1 MHGKAK
7 ENGMSDT
14 YCVYPFINVHT
25 NTDGRCKLCCHVYG
39 EDYIQVDGKD
49 AVLGK
54 TDWKNIW
61 DGDYMTDVRA
71 KMLAGMPVKECNRC
85 YEHETKGL
93 QSSRQWAN
101 ENYHAPVLHS
111 NPTHLELRLGNHCN
125 LKCNSCWSV
134 SSDNIYKERKKI
146 LANETVPQWL
156 NDQWQHEIKSV
167 EAHDWAWYETQ
178 EFRDFV
184 DSVAPTLERLYL
196 TGGEPTLIQANQY
209 VLDKLVE
216 AGNSKCHVA
225 WTTNMT
231 TWPEGFY
238 DKLEFFDTS
247 EIQMS
252 IDGCGIHNSYIRY
265 PTDWNKVEENFK
277 KALKL
282 PTKVQLKIYFVYQAW
297 NIFDVK
303 PLIKWVELNQGARR
317 VDFVPIFLEHP
328 DQLHS
333 TVWPDLIKLQVVD
346 DLRSIKTLM
355 HKDPVQR
362 IINYTL
368 NSNKYSVEN
377 MKRMKQFI
385 DINDRYR
392 KYKFK
397 NIFPKLNQVLEIEC
411 KT

>member
-1 MHGKAK
+1 
-7 ENGMSDT
+7 MSDT

-25 NTDGRCKLCCHVYG
+25 NTDGRCKLCCHVYS

-54 TDWKNIW
+54 TDWYNIW
-61 DGDYMTDVRA
+61 GSKYMLDVRA
-71 KMLAGMPVKECNRC
+71 KMLGGGKVKECNRC
-85 YEHETKGL
+85 YEHEEKGL
-93 QSSRQWAN
+93 ESSRQWAN
-101 ENYHAPVLHS
+101 KNYRASVTHG

-167 EAHDWAWYETQ
+167 EAHDWSWYETQ
-178 EFRDFV
+178 EFKDFI
-184 DSVAPTLERLYL
+184 DAVAPTLERLYL

-216 AGNSKCHVA
+216 AGNRKCHVA

-238 DKLEFFDTS
+238 DKLAFFNSS

-252 IDGCGIHNSYIRY
+252 IDGYKSHNAYIRY
-265 PTDWNKVEENFK
+265 PTDWNKLEENFE

-282 PTKVQLKIYFVYQAW
+282 PSTVQLKIYFVYQAW
-297 NIFDVK
+297 NVFDVGD
-303 PLIKWVELNQGARR
+303 LIGWLESKQGDRR

-328 DQLHS
+328 EQIHS
-333 TVWPDLIKLQVVD
+333 CVWPDHVKLRVLEKLHNLTT
-346 DLRSIKTLM
+346 LRHQDAVS
-355 HKDPVQR
+355 R
-362 IINYTL
+362 IINYTH
-368 NSNKYSVEN
+368 NTTKYSKEN
-377 MKRMKQFI
+377 MKRMREFI

-392 KYKFK
+392 RHKF
-397 NIFPKLNQVLEIEC
+397 NSLFYELNDILENEC
-411 KT
+411 RI

>member
-1 MHGKAK
+1 MERQRKMVTK
-7 ENGMSDT
+7 DT

-39 EDYIQVDGKD
+39 EDYIQVDGND

-61 DGDYMTDVRA
+61 DGDYMTNVRA
-71 KMLAGMPVKECNRC
+71 NMISGIPVKECSRC
-85 YEHETKGL
+85 YEHESKGL

-101 ENYHAPVLHS
+101 DNYRAPVTHN

-134 SSDNIYKERKKI
+134 SSDTIYKERKKI

-167 EAHDWAWYETQ
+167 EAHDWTWYETQ
-178 EFRDFV
+178 EFKDFV

-252 IDGCGIHNSYIRY
+252 IDGYGAHNQYIRY
-265 PTDWNKVEENFK
+265 PTDWNKVEENFS
-277 KALKL
+277 KAQSL
-282 PTKVQLKIYFVYQAW
+282 PDKVQLKIYFVYQAW
-297 NIFDVK
+297 NVFEVK
-303 PLIKWVELNQGARR
+303 PLIEWLVTAQTRR

-328 DQLHS
+328 DQIHS
-333 TVWPDLIKLQVVD
+333 CVWPDMTKLRIIDQ
-346 DLRSIKTLM
+346 LKSINTVQ
-355 HKDPVQR
+355 HQDPVSR

-368 NSNKYSVEN
+368 NTNKYSVEN
-377 MKRMKQFI
+377 MKRMRQFI

-392 KYKFK
+392 KYKFAD
-397 NIFPKLNQVLEIEC
+397 IFPRLNDILEKEC
-411 KT
+411 KI

>member
-1 MHGKAK
+1 MT
-7 ENGMSDT
+7 DT
-14 YCVYPFINVHT
+14 FCVYPFINVHT

-39 EDYIQVDGKD
+39 EDYIQIDGKD

-54 TDWKNIW
+54 TDWKDIW
-61 DGDYMTDVRA
+61 NSQYMLNVRA
-71 KMLAGMPVKECNRC
+71 NMMNGKPVKECSRC
-85 YEHETKGL
+85 YEHEEKGL

-101 ENYHAPVLHS
+101 ENYKMPNHD

-134 SSDNIYKERKKI
+134 SSDNLYKERKKI

-178 EFRDFV
+178 EFKDFV
-184 DSVAPTLERLYL
+184 DSVVPTLERLYL
-196 TGGEPTLIQANQY
+196 TGGEPTLIPANQY

-238 DKLEFFDTS
+238 DKLGFFDTS

-252 IDGCGIHNSYIRY
+252 IDGYRDHNMYIRY
-265 PTDWNKVEENFK
+265 PTDWNKLEENFDR
-277 KALKL
+277 ALQL
-282 PTKVQLKIYFVYQAW
+282 PESVQLKIYFVYQAW
-297 NIFDVK
+297 NVLDVK
-303 PLIKWVELNQGARR
+303 PLIKWLETRQGSRR
-317 VDFVPIFLEHP
+317 IDFVPIFLEHP
-328 DQLHS
+328 DQIHS
-333 TVWPDLIKLQVVD
+333 TVWPDVFKRKIIKDLQ
-346 DLRSIKTLM
+346 SIQTVY
-355 HKDPVQR
+355 HRDAVQR

-368 NSNKYSVEN
+368 NTDKYSKEN
-377 MKRMKQFI
+377 MKRMQQFI

-392 KYKFK
+392 KYKFER
-397 NIFPKLNQVLEIEC
+397 IFPRLSQVLEIEC

>member
-1 MHGKAK
+1 MERSRQVDSIK
-7 ENGMSDT
+7 DT

-39 EDYIQVDGKD
+39 EDYIQADGHD

-54 TDWKNIW
+54 DSWENIW
-61 DGDYMTDVRA
+61 NGEYMLNVRA
-71 KMLAGMPVKECNRC
+71 NMLAGKPVKECGRC
-85 YEHETKGL
+85 YEHEEKGL

-101 ENYHAPVLHS
+101 ENYKQPLLHS

-146 LANETVPQWL
+146 MSKERLPTWL
-156 NDQWQHEIKSV
+156 HDQWAHEIRSV
-167 EAHDWAWYETQ
+167 EEHDWQWYETQ

-184 DSVAPTLERLYL
+184 DSVAPTLERLYM

-216 AGNSKCHVA
+216 AGNRKCHVA

-238 DKLEFFDTS
+238 DKLDFFDSS
-247 EIQMS
+247 EVQMS
-252 IDGCGIHNSYIRY
+252 IDGHGDHNMYIRY
-265 PTDWNKVEENFK
+265 PTDWNKVEENFE
-277 KALKL
+277 KAMRL
-282 PTKVQLKIYFVYQAW
+282 PEKVQLKIYFVYQAW
-297 NIFDVK
+297 NLFDVA
-303 PLIKWVELNQGARR
+303 PLIHWLEDKQTRR

-333 TVWPDLIKLQVVD
+333 CVWPAEIRHKALD
-346 DLRSIKTLM
+346 DLRMLKTTM
-355 HKDPVQR
+355 HRDPVQR
-362 IINYTL
+362 IINYTV
-368 NSNKYSVEN
+368 NTDKYSVEN
-377 MKRMKQFI
+377 IKRMRQFI
-385 DINDRYR
+385 SINDKYR
-392 KYKFK
+392 RHKFGD
-397 NIFPKLNQVLEIEC
+397 IFPFLDFVLETEC

>member
-1 MHGKAK
+1 
-7 ENGMSDT
+7 MSDT

-54 TDWKNIW
+54 TDWRNIW

-71 KMLAGMPVKECNRC
+71 KMVAGMPVKECNRC
-85 YEHETKGL
+85 YEHEAKGL

-101 ENYHAPVLHS
+101 ENYSVPVLHS

-146 LANETVPQWL
+146 LANETVPKWL
-156 NDQWQHEIKSV
+156 NDQWQHEIRSV
-167 EAHDWAWYETQ
+167 EAHDWGWYETQ
-178 EFRDFV
+178 EFKDFV
-184 DSVAPTLERLYL
+184 DNVAPTLERLYL

-216 AGNSKCHVA
+216 ANNSKCHVA

-238 DKLEFFDTS
+238 DKLGFFDTS

-252 IDGCGIHNSYIRY
+252 IDGYGDHNMYIRY
-265 PTDWNKVEENFK
+265 PTDWNKLEENFA
-277 KALKL
+277 KAMTL
-282 PTKVQLKIYFVYQAW
+282 PDSVQLKIYFVYQAW
-297 NIFDVK
+297 NVFDVK
-303 PLIKWVELNQGARR
+303 PLIEWLETRQGNRR

-328 DQLHS
+328 DQIHS
-333 TVWPDLIKLQVVD
+333 CVWPDLLKLKITD
-346 DLRSIKTLM
+346 ELRSINTIR
-355 HKDPVQR
+355 HQDPVQR

-368 NSNKYSVEN
+368 NSNKYSKEN
-377 MKRMKQFI
+377 MKRMEQFI
-385 DINDRYR
+385 NINDKYR
-392 KYKFK
+392 KYSFA
-397 NIFPKLNQVLEIEC
+397 NLFPRLNQVLEIEC
-411 KT
+411 RT

>member
-1 MHGKAK
+1 
-7 ENGMSDT
+7 MSDT

-54 TDWKNIW
+54 TDWNNIW
-61 DGDYMTDVRA
+61 NSQYMLDVRDN
-71 KMLAGMPVKECNRC
+71 MLAGKTVKECNRC
-85 YEHETKGL
+85 YEHESKGL
-93 QSSRQWAN
+93 ESSRQWAN
-101 ENYHAPVLHS
+101 KNYKAPTIHS

-134 SSDNIYKERKKI
+134 SSDNIYKERKRI
-146 LANETVPQWL
+146 LANETVPKWL
-156 NDQWQHEIKSV
+156 EDQWQHEIRSV
-167 EAHDWAWYETQ
+167 EAHDWSWYETQ
-178 EFRDFV
+178 EFRDFI
-184 DSVAPTLERLYL
+184 DAVAPTLERLYL

-238 DKLEFFDTS
+238 DKLGFFDTS

-252 IDGCGIHNSYIRY
+252 IDGYGDHNSYIRY
-265 PTDWNKVEENFK
+265 PTDWAKVSENFD
-277 KALKL
+277 KAMKL
-282 PTKVQLKIYFVYQAW
+282 PASVQLKIYFVYQAW
-297 NIFDVK
+297 NVFDVK
-303 PLIKWVELNQGARR
+303 PLIEWLEIKQGHRR

-328 DQLHS
+328 DQIHS
-333 TVWPDLIKLQVVD
+333 TVWPDVLKLKIVD
-346 DLRSIKTLM
+346 DLRSIVSAK
-355 HKDPVQR
+355 HNDAVQR
-362 IINYTL
+362 IVNYTL
-368 NSNKYSVEN
+368 NTNKYSKEN

-385 DINDRYR
+385 SINDRYR
-392 KYKFK
+392 KYKFE
-397 NIFPKLNQVLEIEC
+397 IMFPRLNQVLEIEC
-411 KT
+411 RT

>member
-1 MHGKAK
+1 MNGKAK

-54 TDWKNIW
+54 TDWWNIW
-61 DGDYMTDVRA
+61 NSKYMLDVRA
-71 KMLAGMPVKECNRC
+71 NMLAGKTVKECNRC
-85 YEHETKGL
+85 YEHEAKGL
-93 QSSRQWAN
+93 ESSRQWAN
-101 ENYHAPVLHS
+101 KNYVAPVSHG

-146 LANETVPQWL
+146 LANETVPKWL
-156 NDQWQHEIKSV
+156 EDQWQHEIKSV
-167 EAHDWAWYETQ
+167 EAHDWQWYETQ
-178 EFRDFV
+178 QFRDFV
-184 DSVAPTLERLYL
+184 DQVAPTLERLYL

-216 AGNSKCHVA
+216 AGNRKCHVA

-238 DKLEFFDTS
+238 DKLGFFDSS

-252 IDGCGIHNSYIRY
+252 IDGYGNANQYIRY
-265 PTDWNKVEENFK
+265 PTDWSKVEENFE
-277 KALKL
+277 KAMKL
-282 PTKVQLKIYFVYQAW
+282 PDSVQLKIYFVYQAW
-297 NIFDVK
+297 NVFDVK
-303 PLIKWVELNQGARR
+303 NLIQWVEIKQGNRR

-328 DQLHS
+328 DQIHS
-333 TVWPDLIKLQVVD
+333 TVWPDVLKLKVLD
-346 DLRSIKTLM
+346 DLRSIQTVK
-355 HKDPVQR
+355 HADPVQR

-368 NSNKYSVEN
+368 NSNKYSKEN
-377 MKRMKQFI
+377 MKRMYQFI
-385 DINDRYR
+385 SINDKYR
-392 KYKFK
+392 RYKFESV
-397 NIFPKLNQVLEIEC
+397 FPRLNQVLEIEC
-411 KT
+411 RT

>member
-1 MHGKAK
+1 MDSI
-7 ENGMSDT
+7 SDT

-54 TDWKNIW
+54 TDFNNIW
-61 DGDYMTDVRA
+61 NSQYMLDVRA
-71 KMLAGMPVKECNRC
+71 KMLAGMPVKECSRC
-85 YEHETKGL
+85 YEYESKGI

-101 ENYHAPVLHS
+101 DNYRAPMLHS

-146 LANETVPQWL
+146 LANETVPDWL
-156 NDQWQHEIKSV
+156 NNQWQHEIKSV
-167 EAHDWAWYETQ
+167 EAHDWQWYETQ

-184 DSVAPTLERLYL
+184 DQVAPTLERLYL

-216 AGNSKCHVA
+216 SGNNKCHVA

-238 DKLEFFDTS
+238 DKLEFFDSS
-247 EIQMS
+247 EVQMS
-252 IDGCGIHNSYIRY
+252 IDGYGSHNMYIRY
-265 PTDWNKVEENFK
+265 PTDWNKVEENFA
-277 KALKL
+277 KAMTL
-282 PTKVQLKIYFVYQAW
+282 PSKVELKIYFVYQAW
-297 NIFDVK
+297 NVFDVDR
-303 PLIKWVELNQGARR
+303 LIRWLESRQTRR

-333 TVWPDLIKLQVVD
+333 CVWPTEIKHKVIGKLF
-346 DLRSIKTLM
+346 TLETTT
-355 HKDPVQR
+355 HRDPVQR
-362 IINYTL
+362 IINYTQ
-368 NSNKYSVEN
+368 NTHKYSEEN
-377 MKRMKQFI
+377 INRMRQFI
-385 DINDRYR
+385 SINDRYR
-392 KYKFK
+392 KYKFADV
-397 NIFPKLNQVLEIEC
+397 FPTLNYILEEVC